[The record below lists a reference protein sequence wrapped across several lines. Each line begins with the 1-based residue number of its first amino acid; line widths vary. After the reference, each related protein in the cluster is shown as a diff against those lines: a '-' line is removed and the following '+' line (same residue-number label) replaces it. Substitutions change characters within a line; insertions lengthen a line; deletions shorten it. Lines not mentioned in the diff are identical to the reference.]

1 MSIEDL
7 ITGAP
12 YEQQGTYRV
21 GNRRRHLIGVR
32 AQTAS
37 PLNQFVD
44 DANRM
49 IDADD
54 ATEARRQSRS
64 GVIEVFV
71 AAFDDGQ
78 LEDAPDVEQSTE
90 AGSPAATVLLQA
102 TAELSH
108 WLRLNQRQVAKLVGI
123 SPSTVMAW
131 KRAPAT
137 HPRHPNIPRL
147 LRLWA
152 ATSGARDELGDT
164 TTLQLVWGSHEHP
177 GRDSVAL
184 GADDLAE
191 KLLAA
196 AEAASLEAFERTSEY
211 EFSTA
216 VRPSTGQLAEDEEAL
231 RRSLGEDFTDSGEST
246 AE

>member
-1 MSIEDL
+1 
-7 ITGAP
+7 
-12 YEQQGTYRV
+12 
-21 GNRRRHLIGVR
+21 
-32 AQTAS
+32 
-37 PLNQFVD
+37 
-44 DANRM
+44 
-49 IDADD
+49 
-54 ATEARRQSRS
+54 
-64 GVIEVFV
+64 
-71 AAFDDGQ
+71 
-78 LEDAPDVEQSTE
+78 
-90 AGSPAATVLLQA
+90 
-102 TAELSH
+102 
-108 WLRLNQRQVAKLVGI
+108 
-123 SPSTVMAW
+123 
-131 KRAPAT
+131 
-137 HPRHPNIPRL
+137 L